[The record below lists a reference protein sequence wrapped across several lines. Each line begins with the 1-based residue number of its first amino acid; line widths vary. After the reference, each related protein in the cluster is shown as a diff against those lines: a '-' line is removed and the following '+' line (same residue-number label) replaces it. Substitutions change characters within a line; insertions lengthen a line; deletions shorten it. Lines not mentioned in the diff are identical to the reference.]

1 MTISTNAQRIL
12 VWWALAFLVI
22 FALAWAF
29 LIQMMPTPPA
39 DLTSAQVAA
48 LYTNRAPT
56 MRLGCA
62 IAAWSSG
69 FMLPLSVVIAVQ
81 MARLEKGVPIWAI
94 LQLVGGIMM
103 SIFLV
108 LPPDFWGAA
117 AFHPDRAADATALMN
132 DLANLTLV
140 TTDQYYMFQMVPI
153 AIIALT
159 TAQRDSAF
167 PRWVGYAT
175 IWAGLIFEVGPFG
188 FLFKT
193 GVFAWNGLF
202 VYWFPLSAFGIWI
215 GIMAWSLL
223 RAIRLQEVNC
233 EVKA

>member
-1 MTISTNAQRIL
+1 MTIFGL
-12 VWWALAFLVI
+12 AL
-22 FALAWAF
+22 AF
-29 LIQMMPTPPA
+29 LIQMIPTPPA
-39 DLTSAQVAA
+39 DWSPAQVAA
-48 LYTNRAPT
+48 MYASRGPT

-62 IAAWSSG
+62 IAAWTSG
-69 FMLPLSVVIAVQ
+69 FMVPLAVVIYAQ
-81 MARLEKGVPIWAI
+81 LSRLEKGTPVWST

-108 LPPDFWGAA
+108 LPPIFWGAA
-117 AFHPDRAADATALMN
+117 AFHPDRAIDATAVMN

-153 AIIALT
+153 AVIALT
-159 TAQRDSAF
+159 TPPQHDSAF
-167 PRWVGYAT
+167 PRWVGWVT

-202 VYWFPLSAFGIWI
+202 VFWFPLTFFGAWI
-215 GIMAWSLL
+215 GVMAWSLL
-223 RAIRLQEVNC
+223 RAIRRQE
-233 EVKA
+233 AG